1 MSNDARE
8 SYPLV
13 SVIIP
18 AFRAASYV
26 GEAVASVFRQTLRN
40 FEILLVNDG
49 SPDTD
54 DLKGAIK
61 PYRDRIVYIEQKNRG
76 PGAARNAA
84 ISRARGEFL
93 AFLDSDDVWLPHYL
107 AEQIGALRLDTSLDF
122 IYADAVLF
130 GHSALAGETFMAT
143 SPSHGPVTLESLL
156 NRDCMV
162 ITTCTVVR
170 TQAVIDAGG
179 FDEDRFLAPCEDLDL
194 WIRLAYNG
202 CRMSYQRRVLARH
215 RLHTTSLIAQDEVR
229 LWTAQIKVLRKA
241 AETLTLDPSTRE
253 TIARRIMLCEAE
265 HALATGKR
273 SLGEG
278 QFDQALEALERAN
291 SFFRNRKLSAVM
303 LCLRH
308 APRLLRTAFEV
319 RNNALEALAPLRNV
333 LRRLARRQRFLQFQS
348 PKAGNNTS

>member
-1 MSNDARE
+1 MSNDAQVIN
-8 SYPLV
+8 PLV
-13 SVIIP
+13 SVIVP
-18 AFRAASYV
+18 AFRAAPYV
-26 GEAVASVFRQTLRN
+26 GEAVASVFRQTWRD

-54 DLKGAIK
+54 DLERAIE
-61 PYRDRIVYIEQKNRG
+61 PYRDRIVYIEQENRG
-76 PGAARNAA
+76 PGGARNTA

-107 AEQIGALRLDTSLDF
+107 VEQIGALQLDASLDF

-130 GHSALAGETFMAT
+130 GQSALVGKTYMAT
-143 SPSHGPVTLESLL
+143 SPSHGPVTFESLL

-202 CRMSYQRRVLARH
+202 CRMTYQRRVLARH
-215 RLHTTSLIAQDEVR
+215 RLHSTSLIGDDELR
-229 LWTAQIKVLRKA
+229 LWTAQIRVLRKA
-241 AETLTLDPSTRE
+241 AETLTLAPSARE
-253 TIARRIMLCEAE
+253 TIARRILVCEAE
-265 HALATGKR
+265 HALASGKR
-273 SLGEG
+273 SLDEG
-278 QFDQALEALERAN
+278 RFDEALEALERAN
-291 SFFRNRKLSAVM
+291 SFFRSRKLSAVM

-308 APRLLRTAFEV
+308 APHLLHTTFEV
-319 RNNALEALAPLRNV
+319 RNKAWEALAPSRNV
-333 LRRLARRQRFLQFQS
+333 LRRLALRRRFLQFQS
-348 PKAGNNTS
+348 RQIDNDTS